1 MQIFHKLQPTSLASH
16 TLPQSSMASTTGAHR
31 TAIITGSLLSGAMLS
46 LSLIAVP
53 VLLDTTTQAPQLL
66 HQWVR
71 MYHYGHQV
79 LPTMAVGASLL
90 YAHTAIG
97 ARKEHQSK
105 NHKSQWRVLALA
117 AVVTVSMVP
126 FTWLV
131 MVPTNNELFR
141 LQLASNTDVNTIT
154 FEATKDLVVSWSRM
168 HLTRSLMPLVGAVL
182 GIAATV

>member
-1 MQIFHKLQPTSLASH
+1 M
-16 TLPQSSMASTTGAHR
+16 STTAAHR
-31 TAIITGSLLSGAMLS
+31 VALVTGSLLSGAMLS

-79 LPTMAVGASLL
+79 LPTMAVGTSLL
-90 YAHTAIG
+90 YAYTAVG
-97 ARKEHQSK
+97 AQKKQQPRK
-105 NHKSQWRVLALA
+105 NMSQWRILTLAALA
-117 AVVTVSMVP
+117 TVGMVP

-131 MVPTNNELFR
+131 MVPTNNQLFR
-141 LQLASNTDVNTIT
+141 LQLASKTDVNILT
-154 FEATKDLVVSWSRM
+154 FEAARALVVSWSWM

-182 GIAATV
+182 GAAATF